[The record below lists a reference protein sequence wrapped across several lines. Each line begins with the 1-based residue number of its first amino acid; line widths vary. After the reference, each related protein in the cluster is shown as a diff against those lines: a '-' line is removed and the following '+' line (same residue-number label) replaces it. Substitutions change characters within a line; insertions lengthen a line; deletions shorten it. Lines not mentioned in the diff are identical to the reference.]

1 MYIYLFDVSQV
12 TLEEVEKD
20 IKDLSGATKR
30 LIVANKTDLVSEE
43 KLATFRN
50 SKLDMVFISAKEKK
64 SLEILHEKLL
74 EKVEIDKLDSD
85 QLMVTNSRH
94 YDALV
99 KSLAEIEKVQEGI
112 DQKLTG
118 DLLAID
124 LRQAIYH
131 LGEITGQVSNDE
143 LLGNIFSNFCI
154 GK

>member
-1 MYIYLFDVSQV
+1 M
-12 TLEEVEKD
+12 
-20 IKDLSGATKR
+20 DL
-30 LIVANKTDLVSEE
+30 LHD
-43 KLATFRN
+43 KL
-50 SKLDMVFISAKEKK
+50 M
-64 SLEILHEKLL
+64 
-74 EKVEIDKLDSD
+74 EKVEVDKLDSN
-85 QLMVTNSRH
+85 QLLVTNSRH

-99 KSLAEIEKVQEGI
+99 KSLVEINKVQEGI
-112 DQKLTG
+112 DQKLSG